1 MFTGRCAEHDE
12 VAKGK
17 NDGEALTWEDLSK
30 LKYTWRVA
38 QETLRLIPPIFGN
51 FQTAVRDTEFE
62 GYTIPEGWQVFWTA
76 GVTHMDAAIFPD
88 PAKLDPSRFETT
100 QPSAAPPCSFVAF
113 GGGARICVGMEFA
126 RIETL
131 VTMYHLVRRFRWR
144 LRCKEDTF
152 ARDPLPSPLHGL
164 PVED

>member
-62 GYTIPEGWQVFWTA
+62 GYTIPEG
-76 GVTHMDAAIFPD
+76 
-88 PAKLDPSRFETT
+88 
-100 QPSAAPPCSFVAF
+100 
-113 GGGARICVGMEFA
+113 
-126 RIETL
+126 
-131 VTMYHLVRRFRWR
+131 
-144 LRCKEDTF
+144 
-152 ARDPLPSPLHGL
+152 
-164 PVED
+164 